1 MTKKVLGNDPF
12 ATNEPQDPAEAGDSK
27 AARPSKAPGAPSAP
41 GARASK
47 APPARASKRPSA
59 KSSKRPSKNSEAS
72 ANTDDVIAPKT
83 ARIPIEATSIEA
95 YSEAEQPQASA
106 APEERPPVM
115 LSIPPSDEDSVGGE
129 GSVGATSAVVE
140 EPVQTRADDEPGLP
154 VDEQIK
160 RLELQLDALLKKK
173 DPKAAEA
180 TETVEAVAVRE
191 QTPAEK
197 TESDR
202 KEAQRLDDVGE
213 LASSEYFARQWGRVA
228 MRDRAEEVDEFGMDR
243 EFLHRYEAMI
253 DLLYTKWWR
262 VQTHGIAEVPSD
274 GRVILCANHAG
285 AVPYDGLMLAAALRR
300 EHPAKR
306 ELRWL
311 ADDFVFHFPFMGVA
325 LNRLGAVRAC
335 QENAERLLRHANVVG
350 VFPEGVKGIA
360 KSIGQRYELQRFGRG
375 GHVKLAL
382 RTQTPIVPV
391 AIVGSEETHPL
402 LPTGLLAKLFN
413 VPFLPVTPTFPWF
426 GPLGLVP
433 LPSKWSISFLEPI
446 DVASYGP
453 DAAEDDVLV
462 GRLNE
467 KIRTMIQD
475 ELALRT
481 RQRKSVFRG

>member
-12 ATNEPQDPAEAGDSK
+12 ATEGETDATPTASTSSK
-27 AARPSKAPGAPSAP
+27 PSARPSARPSTRPSKTPSAKP
-41 GARASK
+41 
-47 APPARASKRPSA
+47 SKRPSRAA
-59 KSSKRPSKNSEAS
+59 KASGAS
-72 ANTDDVIAPKT
+72 AAGITAPK
-83 ARIPIEATSIEA
+83 APRIPIEATAIEA
-95 YSEAEQPQASA
+95 YVAEEQLGEAVVSPTTAEATPQQR
-106 APEERPPVM
+106 ETLREPVM
-115 LSIPPSDEDSVGGE
+115 SMVPPSDEDVVGSEASVHQLHNVDE
-129 GSVGATSAVVE
+129 DLAPNKV
-140 EPVQTRADDEPGLP
+140 DDGPTLP

-160 RLELQLDALLKKK
+160 RLEQQLDSLLKKK
-173 DPKAAEA
+173 DEPRVRTVEETKAAE
-180 TETVEAVAVRE
+180 
-191 QTPAEK
+191 
-197 TESDR
+197 R
-202 KEAQRLDDVGE
+202 KEEQRLDDVGE
-213 LASSEYFARQWGRVA
+213 LASSEYFAKQWGRVA

-243 EFLHRYEAMI
+243 EFQLRSEAII

-262 VQTHGIAEVPSD
+262 VETHGISEVPSD

-285 AVPYDGLMLAAALRR
+285 AVPYDGMMLAAALRR

-350 VFPEGVKGIA
+350 VFPEGVKGIS
-360 KSIGQRYELQRFGRG
+360 KSMGQHYALQRFGRG

-413 VPFLPVTPTFPWF
+413 VSFLPITPTFPWL
-426 GPLGLVP
+426 GALGLIP

-462 GRLNE
+462 GRINE

-481 RQRKSVFRG
+481 RQRKGIFRG